1 MGARDD
7 APNFDDRLKAAMAAA
22 ANVMFTSVVVLMWG
36 LEGPL
41 FGGHQLYGSS
51 PLLFV
56 IFALVMVL
64 YYGALASADRFGR
77 LVDML
82 VQAAARGILA
92 EHAETNPQ
100 RPSATGR
107 ARAIAANLWV
117 PVTLNFLLAG
127 WLIYASGGILNS
139 PYASVPI
146 AMMLIGQSVYGVP
159 PIDLRGR
166 SRLPR
171 LVVFVLAILRLYLY
185 PLALIVTIE
194 VALVALQRLHPLV
207 RSPAPSAEFVIS
219 TLLILLASMCVTF
232 VTRRADQAS
241 GA

>member
-1 MGARDD
+1 MGARDH
-7 APNFDDRLKAAMAAA
+7 APRFDDRLKAAMAAA

-56 IFALVMVL
+56 IFALTMVL
-64 YYGALASADRFGR
+64 YYGALATSDRFGR
-77 LVDML
+77 LADML
-82 VQAAARGILA
+82 VQAAARGIVA
-92 EHAETNPQ
+92 EPEGAEPQ
-100 RPSATGR
+100 RSSRPGR
-107 ARAIAANLWV
+107 ARAIFANLWV

-139 PYASVPI
+139 PYASVPV

-159 PIDLRGR
+159 PIDLRGH

-185 PLALIVTIE
+185 PFMLIIVIE
-194 VALVALQRLHPLV
+194 LMLVALQRLHPLV
-207 RSPAPSAEFVIS
+207 RSPAPAAEFVIS

-232 VTRRADQAS
+232 VTRRADKAS